1 MEVSLNNEHVL
12 LIKQC
17 KHKQHSEKIVAI
29 KPRLLLLVEYTK
41 KRFDRIHCILVDE

>member
-17 KHKQHSEKIVAI
+17 KHKHHSEKIVAI
-29 KPRLLLLVEYTK
+29 KPCLLLLVEYTK